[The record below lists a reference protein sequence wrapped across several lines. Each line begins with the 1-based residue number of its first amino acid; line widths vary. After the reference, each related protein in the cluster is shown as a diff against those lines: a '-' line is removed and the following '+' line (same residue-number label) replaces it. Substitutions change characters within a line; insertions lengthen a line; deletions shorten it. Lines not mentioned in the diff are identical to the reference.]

1 MEINLNNLGKQFKFS
16 RRISVKPTETL
27 SEKEMFVDLITRLDE
42 AWDSSNKLFAK
53 FKINLLEYEEGYFGL
68 IEDLLLMKY
77 GSWKTEIILWFVYGR
92 IDENGEIHPLSLN
105 LEGNEEKVIIKTPTQ
120 LWDLL
125 NRIEKYKTK

>member
-42 AWDSSNKLFAK
+42 AWGDSNKLFAK

-92 IDENGEIHPLSLN
+92 MDENGEIHPLSLN

-125 NRIEKYKTK
+125 NRIENYKTK

>member
-125 NRIEKYKTK
+125 NRIDNYKTK

>member
-1 MEINLNNLGKQFKFS
+1 MKLDLNSFGKKLKLS
-16 RRISVKPTETL
+16 KRVKKVKVLT
-27 SEKEMFVDLITRLDE
+27 EKEMFVDLITRLDE
-42 AWDSSNKLFAK
+42 AWGDSNKLFAK

-92 IDENGEIHPLSLN
+92 MDENGEIHPLSLN

-125 NRIEKYKTK
+125 NRIENYKTK

>member
-125 NRIEKYKTK
+125 NRIENYKTK

>member
-27 SEKEMFVDLITRLDE
+27 SEKEMFVDLVTRLDE

-53 FKINLLEYEEGYFGL
+53 FKINLLEYEEGYFGI

-77 GSWKTEIILWFVYGR
+77 GSWKAEIILWFVYGR
-92 IDENGEIHPLSLN
+92 MDENGEIHPLSLN

-125 NRIEKYKTK
+125 NRIENYKNK

>member
-42 AWDSSNKLFAK
+42 AWGDSNKLFAK

-92 IDENGEIHPLSLN
+92 MDENGEIHPLSLN

-125 NRIEKYKTK
+125 NRIDNYKTK

>member
-92 IDENGEIHPLSLN
+92 MDENGEIHPLSLN

-125 NRIEKYKTK
+125 NRIDNYKTK

>member
-42 AWDSSNKLFAK
+42 TWDSSNKLFAK

-125 NRIEKYKTK
+125 NRIENYKTK

>member
-42 AWDSSNKLFAK
+42 AWGDSNKLFAK

-125 NRIEKYKTK
+125 NRIENYKTK

>member
-27 SEKEMFVDLITRLDE
+27 SEKEMFVDLVTRLDE

-53 FKINLLEYEEGYFGL
+53 FKINLLEYEEGYFGI

-77 GSWKTEIILWFVYGR
+77 GSWKAEIILWFVYGR
-92 IDENGEIHPLSLN
+92 MNENGEIHPLSLN

-125 NRIEKYKTK
+125 NRIENYKNK

>member
-42 AWDSSNKLFAK
+42 AWGDSNKLFAK

-125 NRIEKYKTK
+125 NRIDNYKTK

>member
-92 IDENGEIHPLSLN
+92 MDENGEIHPLSLN

-125 NRIEKYKTK
+125 NRIENYKTK

>member
-27 SEKEMFVDLITRLDE
+27 SEKEMFGDLITRLDE
-42 AWDSSNKLFAK
+42 AWGDSNKLFAK

-92 IDENGEIHPLSLN
+92 MDENGEIHPLSLN

-125 NRIEKYKTK
+125 NRIENYKTK